1 MVHLLQKQIPALSF
15 IQPCSN
21 PIFKIKKQPSRKAAR
36 LSSCINLIAG
46 RLLSSRA
53 YFLFRLTIAI
63 KGLQLIKSPTIF
75 QYITKRFVDIISG
88 ICSSFCHSI
97 HSSKMALST
106 LIVILYTNIKYQ
118 FQAMWGSDHCVLLRE
133 IFLHS

>member
-36 LSSCINLIAG
+36 LSSYTNLIAG

-75 QYITKRFVDIISG
+75 QYITRIIFFLATIKVPRVQVSDPSMMPTCRG
-88 ICSSFCHSI
+88 SCPHEP
-97 HSSKMALST
+97 ALSY
-106 LIVILYTNIKYQ
+106 IA
-118 FQAMWGSDHCVLLRE
+118 FPMWFKNPKSSTSV
-133 IFLHS
+133 S

>member
-75 QYITKRFVDIISG
+75 QYITSFFISLYSKIRKPNSAFLLSAIIMRIEESPRFERRLK
-88 ICSSFCHSI
+88 
-97 HSSKMALST
+97 KMRKPT
-106 LIVILYTNIKYQ
+106 
-118 FQAMWGSDHCVLLRE
+118 H
-133 IFLHS
+133 